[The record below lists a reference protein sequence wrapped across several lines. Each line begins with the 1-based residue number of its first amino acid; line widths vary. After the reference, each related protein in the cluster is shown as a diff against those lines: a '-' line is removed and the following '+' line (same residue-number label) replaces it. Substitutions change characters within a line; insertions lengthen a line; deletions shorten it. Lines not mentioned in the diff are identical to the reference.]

1 MGINVKKRKICVN
14 LWNLCALIRTRI
26 RAIRAECG
34 EETHSAS
41 PSTHRSPFNPG
52 YPWSANLFF
61 VILVNSFYSCENGRV
76 SRFNSGDLAGK
87 CADFNSQQKIAL
99 RAENN
104 CLSISLSTDCS
115 DLTDY
120 LVRPS
125 ISLKGWK
132 DYRRGWSDRREQ
144 APVIPGPNNRS
155 AEGTKDSCRPYRA
168 SFWGYSYTGG

>member
-1 MGINVKKRKICVN
+1 MSKIALFCSKTNPPHPIIVVLLRKV
-14 LWNLCALIRTRI
+14 
-26 RAIRAECG
+26 
-34 EETHSAS
+34 
-41 PSTHRSPFNPG
+41 
-52 YPWSANLFF
+52 WSDW
-61 VILVNSFYSCENGRV
+61 SFYSGENGRV

-104 CLSISLSTDCS
+104 CLSISLSIDYS

-125 ISLKGWK
+125 ISLKGWS
-132 DYRRGWSDRREQ
+132 DHRRGYHPRYTRPQ
-144 APVIPGPNNRS
+144 QPS

-168 SFWGYSYTGG
+168 SLYVGTHHRGLTPPSVISSPLRGYNLVPTIYQSDKSVQSVAL